1 MAKFDLAELAA
12 PALARGE
19 EVLATVRVNWN
30 GMVPPAQVTSGA
42 GLVGLAGLG
51 QTIEPPTPDQLVAFP
66 SAKQMALVLT
76 GGRILAWSL
85 GLTGKPKQYLGEV
98 PLSAIAEVQMGQVRF
113 GGLIRIVMR
122 STAQVDLEVMR
133 GEDGESFFGQLQH
146 LVEPS

>member
-1 MAKFDLAELAA
+1 VAKFDLAELAA

-19 EVLATVRVNWN
+19 EILATVRVNWN
-30 GMVPPAQVTSGA
+30 GMVPPAQVSTGA
-42 GLVGLAGLG
+42 GLSALG
-51 QTIEPPTPDQLVAFP
+51 QTLGPPTPDQLVAFP

-98 PLSAIAEVQMGQVRF
+98 PLTAIAEVQLDQVRF

-122 STAQVDLEVMR
+122 STAQIDLEVMR
-133 GEDGESFFGQLQH
+133 GEDGDGFFGQLRH
-146 LVEPS
+146 LVESS